1 MGCAA
6 IRPPE
11 LGRQRVTGDLGHT
24 YNIDIR
30 QTQGGRVMAE
40 KPSLPALIG
49 RKMLGI
55 IILFSTIGLV
65 SLQSRFYVIVNPP
78 V

>member
-1 MGCAA
+1 
-6 IRPPE
+6 
-11 LGRQRVTGDLGHT
+11 
-24 YNIDIR
+24 
-30 QTQGGRVMAE
+30 MAE
-40 KPSLPALIG
+40 KPSIPALIG

-65 SLQSRFYVIVNPP
+65 SLQSLFYVIVNPP